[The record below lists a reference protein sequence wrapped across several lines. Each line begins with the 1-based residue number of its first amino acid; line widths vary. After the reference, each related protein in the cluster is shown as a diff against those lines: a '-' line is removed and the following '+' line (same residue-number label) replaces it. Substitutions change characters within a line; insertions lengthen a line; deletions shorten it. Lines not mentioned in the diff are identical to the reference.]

1 MPKCSIGYEQQGSLT
16 WTCYTACYR
25 ATGKLEHNSERCDM
39 EDKSDWIRTEVRKC
53 APSGAVLVRSSLS
66 GTLGTSWKK
75 ILGINGSVEIPT
87 RCSFVIEFIIP
98 KFIEG
103 STCFER
109 HTAHHQEL

>member
-1 MPKCSIGYEQQGSLT
+1 MEYGPMFIALVENKENVFLCLAEPHTKKTCGTLKIQINASLT
-16 WTCYTACYR
+16 STPDGREQCYHT
-25 ATGKLEHNSERCDM
+25 
-39 EDKSDWIRTEVRKC
+39 
-53 APSGAVLVRSSLS
+53 PSRDQNLNHL
-66 GTLGTSWKK
+66 
-75 ILGINGSVEIPT
+75 ILMDQCIVDDSVEIPK